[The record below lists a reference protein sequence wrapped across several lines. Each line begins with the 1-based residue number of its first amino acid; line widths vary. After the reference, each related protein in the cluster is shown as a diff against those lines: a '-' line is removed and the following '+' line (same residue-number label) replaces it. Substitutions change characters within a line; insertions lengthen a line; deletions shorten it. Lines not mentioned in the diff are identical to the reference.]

1 MSLFD
6 DPRWAEAWGH
16 LGDYLGSHVRVSVAA
31 LVLGLA
37 VSLPLAIA
45 ARDRP
50 VMRSLLL
57 GLVES
62 AATVKLIKTMLYGT
76 RPFDPAIF
84 VAVSATLL
92 AVAALACAV
101 PAWRASR
108 LDPMWALRA
117 E

>member
-1 MSLFD
+1 MALGAQRGHVVGLTLADGLRPALF
-6 DPRWAEAWGH
+6 G
-16 LGDYLGSHVRVSVAA
+16 
-31 LVLGLA
+31 
-37 VSLPLAIA
+37 
-45 ARDRP
+45 
-50 VMRSLLL
+50 LLL
-57 GLVES
+57 GLVAS

-92 AVAALACAV
+92 GVAALACVV